1 MVEQTVKLV
10 NPTGLSLHP
19 AGILCREAMAFR
31 SSVHFR
37 FGNVEGNAKSVLSV
51 LGADVRS
58 EDEITLICEGEDEE
72 EALKHMIE
80 VIEGG
85 LGE

>member
-1 MVEQTVKLV
+1 MVEQTVKLI
-10 NPTGLSLHP
+10 NPTGLNLHP
-19 AGILCREAMAFR
+19 AGLLCREAMAYR
-31 SSVHFR
+31 CSVHFR

-58 EDEITLICEGEDEE
+58 GDEITLICDGVDEE
-72 EALKHMIE
+72 EALKHMVE
-80 VIEGG
+80 LIEGG

>member
-1 MVEQTVKLV
+1 MVEKTVKLV

-19 AGILCREAMAFR
+19 AGLLCREAMAFR

-58 EDEITLICEGEDEE
+58 GDEITLVCEGADEE
-72 EALKHMIE
+72 EALKRI
-80 VIEGG
+80 VDLIEGG

>member
-1 MVEQTVKLV
+1 MVEQKVKLV
-10 NPTGLSLHP
+10 NPTGLNLHP
-19 AGILCREAMAFR
+19 AGLLCREAMAYR
-31 SSVHFR
+31 CSVHFR

-58 EDEITLICEGEDEE
+58 GDEITLICDGEDEE
-72 EALKHMIE
+72 GALRHM
-80 VIEGG
+80 VALVEGG